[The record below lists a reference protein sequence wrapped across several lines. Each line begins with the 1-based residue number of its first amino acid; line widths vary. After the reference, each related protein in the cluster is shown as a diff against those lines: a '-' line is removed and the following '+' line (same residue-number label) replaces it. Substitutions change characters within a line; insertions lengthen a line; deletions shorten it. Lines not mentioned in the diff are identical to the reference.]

1 MSEIPATI
9 EAQIN
14 ITFVGRRSKWLGQ
27 RGSHHWEERCVLLY
41 RDSASP
47 SQAMM
52 AMEAAKMTAERKR
65 RMRERRVH
73 VER

>member
-1 MSEIPATI
+1 
-9 EAQIN
+9 
-14 ITFVGRRSKWLGQ
+14 LGQ

-47 SQAMM
+47 SEAMM
-52 AMEAAKMTAERKR
+52 AMEAAKMRAERKR